1 MLKTQRLEKKD
12 KNDKKKIVRVLREL
26 QERNE
31 DDKSRATKKTMKKK
45 QEKMKKKQEKQEK
58 QEQVATRGLVH
69 KTVQEDKT
77 ANNNPTLFFPCSLE
91 KRVCQLERALR
102 RLKPV
107 CDGMKH
113 IGKIKCGPRGRRGAR
128 GPRGP
133 PGGEITCSLVRLNR
147 APQTFMAGKS
157 KFGFPTG
164 TNNVQCGP
172 YLLRYDASNEF
183 FQTGG
188 QGNFRLLLQLNVDQ
202 GGDFFIS
209 VEVAN
214 SQGTVQSTVRT
225 LEFERR
231 MRTNSATLDITTSAD
246 TGGHFTVYM
255 NTRVT
260 KVLLN
265 ATITVTPVNS

>member
-1 MLKTQRLEKKD
+1 MLKTQPLEKKD
-12 KNDKKKIVRVLREL
+12 KNDKKKIIRVLREL

-45 QEKMKKKQEKQEK
+45 QEKQEQE
-58 QEQVATRGLVH
+58 QEQVATRSLVH

-77 ANNNPTLFFPCSLE
+77 TNNNSTLFFPCSLE
-91 KRVCQLERALR
+91 ERVWQLERALR
-102 RLKPV
+102 RMKPV

-214 SQGTVQSTVRT
+214 SQGTVQSTVHTR
-225 LEFERR
+225 EFERR
-231 MRTNSATLDITTSAD
+231 MRTISATLDITTSAD

-260 KVLLN
+260 KVLIN